1 MKIDHHTIQQL
12 STWISHSSV
21 GLLELT
27 TPESSLSLRRNV
39 PAHSITGVSV
49 TRESTGAP
57 THYELNAP
65 GQPATREPTGAPTS
79 DELTTPGQPATRE
92 PTGAPSS
99 YELTAPGQPA
109 TREPI
114 GAPSSY
120 ELTAPGQPATRK
132 PAGPTPPYEL
142 TAPAPGIYLDRH
154 PLSAQPL
161 VSAGESIAAG
171 QLVGFLQ
178 IRSLLIPLRSAQAG
192 RIVNLP
198 QQPGN
203 RLGYGSVVMRL
214 LTAPGS

>member
-12 STWISHSSV
+12 STWISRSSV

-27 TPESSLSLRRNV
+27 TAEASLSLRRDV
-39 PAHSITGVSV
+39 LGHS
-49 TRESTGAP
+49 STGASV
-57 THYELNAP
+57 
-65 GQPATREPTGAPTS
+65 TREPTGAPTHY
-79 DELTTPGQPATRE
+79 ELTTPGQPATRKPAG
-92 PTGAPSS
+92 PTPP
-99 YELTAPGQPA
+99 YELTAP
-109 TREPI
+109 
-114 GAPSSY
+114 
-120 ELTAPGQPATRK
+120 APGQPATRK

-161 VSAGESIAAG
+161 VSTGESIAAG